1 MTRKMEV
8 SKLLVIRWLIAFGK
22 YITSCGLRCSVT
34 VQRHRCS
41 VNLKVSRTDGS
52 ANRLTGVGSRD
63 AYASKIQRRLGTW
76 PGGTRRASERGR
88 HVSCL
93 LHIARRWEQ
102 QGHLWPRRLLCGQG
116 DQILVFWMIVCL
128 VFWMFYCVLLPVYP
142 RILTLVASSTSLH
155 LYPRWIFILV
165 ASWSSLHLDPHCILI
180 LVAWSGLFWTVVF
193 GLDWILL

>member
-102 QGHLWPRRLLCGQG
+102 QGHFWPRRLLCGQG
-116 DQILVFWMIVCL
+116 DQHLVFWMIVGWSFECSKCFSTCL
-128 VFWMFYCVLLPVYP
+128 VF
-142 RILTLVASSTSLH
+142 ILAASWTWLH
-155 LYPRWIFILV
+155 LEPRCIFILV
-165 ASWSSLHLDPHCILI
+165 ESLFSLHLQ
-180 LVAWSGLFWTVVF
+180 S
-193 GLDWILL
+193 